1 MLHSRRTSAFTL
13 IELLVVIAII
23 AILAAILF
31 PVFAQARA
39 KARQTACLS
48 NTKQI
53 GLGLM
58 MYTQDYD
65 EMMPGYRFDLPVS
78 AQPNPF
84 CPNGVSC
91 GARTLNT
98 IFINQVI
105 NPYIKNQDLW
115 KCPSNP
121 IAWVNN
127 DIGNKQ
133 QTDPPFNSY
142 GGQNSYAANNY
153 VFPSRAG
160 FPLAGLP
167 QPADTV
173 AFADAQYYNA
183 LPQGP
188 AGAPCPLAGNPAGTA
203 FVTGGTYPRYWMN
216 IGNSHLNFGN
226 LGQTEITAAQAI
238 AGGRNRHSEQINVI
252 WLDGH
257 AKSINYGK
265 LILDDNN
272 GQGLRVGGTQS
283 MWDPYKQG
291 CAP

>member
-1 MLHSRRTSAFTL
+1 MLTSRIRRGFTL

-53 GLGLM
+53 GLGVM
-58 MYTQDYD
+58 MYAQDYD
-65 EMMPGYRFDLPVS
+65 EMLPGYRFDLPT
-78 AQPNPF
+78 ANQPNPF
-84 CPNGVSC
+84 CPSGPTC
-91 GARTLNT
+91 GTNTLRT
-98 IFINQVI
+98 IFINQVV

-127 DIGNKQ
+127 DLNDFQK
-133 QTDPPFNSY
+133 TDAPFNSY

-160 FPLAGLP
+160 FALAGLP

-173 AFADAQYYNA
+173 AFVDGQYYNT

-188 AGAPCPLAGNPAGTA
+188 AGAPCVLAGNTAGTA
-203 FVTGGTYPRYWMN
+203 FVTGGSYPIYWRN
-216 IGNSHLNFGN
+216 IGNSRLTFGN
-226 LGQTEITAAQAI
+226 RGAAETTPAQAVE
-238 AGGRNRHSEQINVI
+238 GGKNRHSSQINVI

-257 AKSINYGK
+257 SKSMPYER
-265 LILDDNN
+265 LVLDA
-272 GQGLRVGGTQS
+272 GLVRGGTTS
-283 MWDPYKQG
+283 FWDPYKQG
-291 CAP
+291 CQ

>member
-1 MLHSRRTSAFTL
+1 MNSKRAFTL

-39 KARQTACLS
+39 KARQTSCLS
-48 NTKQI
+48 NMKQI

-58 MYTQDYD
+58 MYSQDYD
-65 EMMPGYRFDLPVS
+65 EMLPGYRFDLPVE
-78 AQPNPF
+78 AQPNKF
-84 CPNGVSC
+84 CSTGASC
-91 GARTLNT
+91 GTRARTT
-98 IFINQVI
+98 IFLNQLVD
-105 NPYIKNQDLW
+105 PYIKNQDIW
-115 KCPSNP
+115 KCASNP

-127 DIGNKQ
+127 DVNNLQK
-133 QTDPPFNSY
+133 TDADFNSY
-142 GGQNSYAANNY
+142 GGQNSYPANNY
-153 VFPSRAG
+153 VFPSKAG

-173 AFADAQYYNA
+173 AMVDGQYYNA

-188 AGAPCPLAGNPAGTA
+188 AGAPCTLRGNTSFAPT
-203 FVTGGTYPRYWMN
+203 GTYQTYWWN
-216 IGNSHLNFGN
+216 IGNSHMTFGN
-226 LGQTEITAAQAI
+226 QGLPETNAAQAT
-238 AGGRNRHSEQINVI
+238 AGGKNRHSGQINVI

-257 AKSINYGK
+257 AKSMAYEK

-272 GQGLRVGGTQS
+272 LNGLRVGGTQS

-291 CAP
+291 CN